1 MRRLVPLVCLLVFS
15 VCLSAAEIKGKV
27 VDPSGAPVPG
37 AQVSLVGRLG
47 VEAGTAAAMDGG
59 FSLETP
65 RTPDYRL
72 VVTAPGFATKTVAP
86 ADGVVVELEI
96 APVVDSVRV
105 AGSAIDVPAAE
116 QGGSVSIVPS
126 EEIRERNEP
135 MAMDLLRYLPGVQFS
150 QTGAMGGLTGLYIRG
165 GNDNFNLVEIDGVPV
180 NSFGGAFDFAH
191 IPTEALDHV
200 EVVRGPESAVYGPY
214 AISGVVDYET
224 REAGSMPTLDVVAE
238 GGSYDERRFGISG
251 GALVD
256 GFGLTASISRLDTNG
271 PVANSD
277 YHNKNAVLGVTRR
290 FGKQSL
296 AFHGYFDS
304 SGNGVPGPWGSDPL
318 QDFTGIDTISR
329 NSNNF
334 SAYSVHYEGDLS
346 ERVRQEVFGTFFLNN
361 NGFVSPYGFSFNK
374 DLRGQGET
382 RTVVSV
388 TRHDVLA
395 IGASEGLEEVK
406 NTYITDASFDTFP
419 IRRND
424 TAVYAENRL
433 EIGGRLFVNVGV
445 RGEWLRTGAIP
456 TDGYNRPFFPTQSI
470 GSANPKVAA
479 SYNIGGGARLHSSF
493 GTGIRPPD
501 GFELAYTDNPSLKPE
516 RTRGFDAGVEQ
527 KLWHDRLSFDATYFY
542 NRYYDLIV
550 ILGGSLATLSHYES
564 DNISNAR
571 AQGGEFTA
579 GFRPAR
585 WLFVTGSYTYLKSEI
600 LSLNGSSLAEAPFS
614 PGQELLRRPANSGE
628 AVAGFTRGRV
638 TANLTGYFRGPV
650 LDVEPTYGAT
660 AGLFQNPGFAN
671 IGVNLNYRLA
681 QGLTAYGNLR
691 NALDRHYEEVFGYPS
706 LRLNFVAGLK
716 WRLGRL

>member
-1 MRRLVPLVCLLVFS
+1 MRCFVPLVCLVVFS
-15 VCLSAAEIKGKV
+15 ACLSAAEIKGKV

-47 VEAGTAAAMDGG
+47 VEASAAAAIDGG
-59 FSLETP
+59 FALEAP
-65 RTPDYRL
+65 RTPDSRL

-86 ADGVVVELEI
+86 DDSAVVELDI

-105 AGSAIDVPAAE
+105 AGSAIDVPAEE
-116 QGGSVSIVPS
+116 QGGSVSIIPDA
-126 EEIRERNEP
+126 EIRERNEP
-135 MAMDLLRYLPGVQFS
+135 MAIDLLRYLPGMQFS
-150 QTGAMGGLTGLYIRG
+150 QTGAMGGLTSLYIRG

-191 IPTEALDHV
+191 VPAEALDHV

-214 AISGVVDYET
+214 AISGVVDYVT
-224 REAGSMPTLDVVAE
+224 REAGSTPTLDLIAE

-256 GFGLTASISRLDTNG
+256 GFGLTASLSRLDTNG
-271 PVANSD
+271 PVTNSD
-277 YHNKNAVLGVTRR
+277 YHNKNAVLGLTRR

-318 QDFTGIDTISR
+318 NDFTGIDTISR
-329 NSNNF
+329 NNNNF
-334 SAYSVHYEGDLS
+334 SAYSAHYEGDLS

-361 NGFVSPYGFSFNK
+361 NGFISPYGFSFNK

-406 NTYITDASFDTFP
+406 NTYITDAENDTFP

-456 TDGYNRPFFPTQSI
+456 PDGYNRPLFPTQNI
-470 GSANPKVAA
+470 GVANPKVAA
-479 SYNIGGGARLHSSF
+479 SYNMGGGARLHSSF

-501 GFELAYTDNPSLKPE
+501 GFDLAYTNNPALKPE
-516 RTRGFDAGVEQ
+516 RTRGLDAGIEQ
-527 KLWHDRLSFDATYFY
+527 KLWHERLSLDATYFY

-550 ILGGSLATLSHYES
+550 ILGGSLTTLSYYES

-571 AQGGEFTA
+571 AQGGEFSA

-600 LSLNGSSLAEAPFS
+600 LSLNGSTLAEAPFT

-628 AVAGFTRGRV
+628 VVAGFTRGRV
-638 TANLTGYFRGPV
+638 TADLTGYFRGSV
-650 LDVEPTYGAT
+650 LDVEPTYGAS

-671 IGVNLNYRLA
+671 VGVNLNYRLA
-681 QGLTAYGNLR
+681 HGLTVYGNLR
-691 NALDRHYEEVFGYPS
+691 NALDQHYEEVFGYPS

-716 WRLGRL
+716 WGLGRL